1 MDQQAEIQRLTNLNT
16 TLNKLV
22 VEQDLVIK
30 SLTQHN
36 VIPKPKY
43 GLVLSKN
50 LEYEYDSVVLGI
62 IQVSVEE
69 EDLKKLM
76 PELQNKLDKFAEDD
90 VFYTLDIVEIGIT
103 RIIKQDE
110 LYIG

>member
-1 MDQQAEIQRLTNLNT
+1 
-16 TLNKLV
+16 
-22 VEQDLVIK
+22 
-30 SLTQHN
+30 
-36 VIPKPKY
+36 
-43 GLVLSKN
+43 
-50 LEYEYDSVVLGI
+50 
-62 IQVSVEE
+62 
-69 EDLKKLM
+69 M